1 LGLCSKRAVLFE
13 LVALRAEYFE
23 LVLVVAFYDSDS
35 HQSCGCYDTPQHLVH
50 HRVPKPVSAIETRIK
65 K

>member
-1 LGLCSKRAVLFE
+1 LDLCSKLVALFE
-13 LVALRAEYFE
+13 LVALRVVYFE
-23 LVLVVAFYDSDS
+23 LAWVMVFYDSDS
-35 HQSCGCYDTPQHLVH
+35 RQSCDCYGILQRLAH